1 MDQIGQRGAPQ
12 ALAGCPLQMIAWYWL
27 PVAFLAGVSLTFVTM
42 TRLIGGT
49 DVGKII
55 ATQNRRIE
63 QLQDDLE
70 MERNHP
76 L

>member
-1 MDQIGQRGAPQ
+1 VIT
-12 ALAGCPLQMIAWYWL
+12 WYWL
-27 PVAFLAGVSLTFVTM
+27 PIAFLAGAALMFVAM
-42 TRLIGGT
+42 TRFIGGT

>member
-1 MDQIGQRGAPQ
+1 MAS
-12 ALAGCPLQMIAWYWL
+12 AGRLSVIAWYWL
-27 PVAFLAGVSLTFVTM
+27 PVAFLAGAALTFVTM
-42 TRLIGGT
+42 TRFIGGT

-55 ATQNRRIE
+55 AMQNRRIE

>member
-1 MDQIGQRGAPQ
+1 
-12 ALAGCPLQMIAWYWL
+12 MIAWYWL
-27 PVAFLAGVSLTFVTM
+27 PVAFVVAAAVSAVTLTQI
-42 TRLIGGT
+42 IGGT

-55 ATQNRRIE
+55 ATQTRRIE
-63 QLQDDLE
+63 RLQDDLE